1 MENPSS
7 PSDRAAVIFDQ
18 ARQLAEA
25 ARETYLQAACKDDPE
40 LRTLIDDLLI
50 AHVKQGEFLAKPT
63 HARPQVAAEE
73 LAAAEKAGQATTE
86 LPASALSAPAS
97 TQIGRYKLLQRIGEG
112 GFGEVWMAEQREP
125 IKRRVA
131 LKIIKPGMDS
141 RQVIARFEAERQA
154 LAMMDHP
161 NIARV
166 LDAGVTDAG
175 RPYFVMELVRGVPIT
190 EHADAG
196 NLDPQARLELFTQV
210 CHAVQHAHQKG
221 IIHRDLKPSNVLVTV
236 TDGKPVPKVID
247 FGIAKAT
254 GGELTDKTLF
264 TEFRQFIGTP
274 QYMSPEQAGMSGVD
288 IDTRSDIYSLGVLL
302 YELLTGA
309 TPFDAAR
316 LRSAALEEMRRIIRE
331 EDPPR
336 PSTRVSTLG
345 DALSAVARHR
355 CVEPARLGAMIR
367 GDLDWITMKCL
378 EKDRSRRYGT
388 ASDLAGDVQ
397 RQLVGEAVMAAPP
410 SAAYR
415 VRKFVRR
422 NRAAVLTGG
431 AVAAAVVMGTLGTTI
446 GMIRAEAMKRDL
458 AEQNQTARNMLARAA
473 FSEFLARC
481 PQSGG
486 LHVGGF
492 EVRYS
497 VEKPNSDFVV
507 KGIRTK
513 RLDGTARQQGGND
526 EYDVRVFGSD
536 GRELSGAAAIEA
548 LGETHG

>member
-1 MENPSS
+1 MESPCS
-7 PSDRAAVIFDQ
+7 PSDRAAVIFEQ
-18 ARQLAEA
+18 ARQLGEE
-25 ARETYLQAACKDDPE
+25 ARETYLREACKDDSK
-40 LRTLIDDLLI
+40 LRGLIDGLLI
-50 AHVKQGEFLAKPT
+50 VHAKQGSFLAEPT
-63 HARPQVAAEE
+63 HAPPQISAEE
-73 LAAAEKAGQATTE
+73 SADAEKAGAATTE
-86 LPASALSAPAS
+86 LPTSTLSTPES

-190 EHADAG
+190 EFADTE
-196 NLDPQARLELFTQV
+196 NLDPHARLDLFTQV

-274 QYMSPEQAGMSGVD
+274 QYMSPEQAGISGVD
-288 IDTRSDIYSLGVLL
+288 IDTRSDVYSLGVLL
-302 YELLTGA
+302 YELLTGV
-309 TPFDAAR
+309 TPFDPAR
-316 LRSAALEEMRRIIRE
+316 LRSAALEEMRRIIRD

-336 PSTRVSTLG
+336 PSARVSKLG
-345 DALSAVARHR
+345 DALSAVARR
-355 CVEPARLGAMIR
+355 RRVEPARLGTLMR

-378 EKDRSRRYGT
+378 EKDRGRRYGT
-388 ASDLAGDVQ
+388 ANDLAADV
-397 RQLVGEAVMAAPP
+397 RRHLVGEAVLAAPP
-410 SAAYR
+410 SRVYR
-415 VRKFVRR
+415 LRRFVRR
-422 NRAAVLTGG
+422 NRAAVTAAGL
-431 AVAAAVVMGTLGTTI
+431 VAAALVLGIAGTTAALV
-446 GMIRAEAMKRDL
+446 GANRERQAAEEAQDRLRIAL
-458 AEQNQTARNMLARAA
+458 AE
-473 FSEFLARC
+473 S
-481 PQSGG
+481 S
-486 LHVGGF
+486 
-492 EVRYS
+492 
-497 VEKPNSDFVV
+497 
-507 KGIRTK
+507 K
-513 RLDGTARQQGGND
+513 R
-526 EYDVRVFGSD
+526 
-536 GRELSGAAAIEA
+536 
-548 LGETHG
+548 